1 MSEQTNDKAM
11 VINQFPGDK
20 SLKMFRKRYGFM
32 GVGKLTSSRLRKY
45 FLFLYEE
52 IVLTNS
58 KICI

>member
-1 MSEQTNDKAM
+1 MSEKTNDKAM

-20 SLKMFRKRYGFM
+20 SLKMLRKRYGFM

-52 IVLTNS
+52 TVLTNS